1 MVRGLHHR
9 WLRLWAAAALL
20 TFAAG
25 APAASAELDAEVRR
39 AVQDLYETVPGAEA
53 LAREAAGM
61 LVFPGVFA
69 GGVVVGGE
77 YGEGALL
84 VGGAVVDYY
93 NTASASL
100 GITLGAQVKTQ
111 ILMFMSAKALTR
123 FRDSRNWE
131 IGVDED
137 VVLAA
142 PGRSGALDDEARDE
156 PVVAFVFTHGG
167 LMYNLSL
174 EGSKITRLSYGD

>member
-1 MVRGLHHR
+1 MAAHPSR
-9 WLRLWAAAALL
+9 WVILLAAAL
-20 TFAAG
+20 TAISPVMAAER
-25 APAASAELDAEVRR
+25 AALDKEVRH
-39 AVQDLYETVPGAEA
+39 AVQELYATVPGAEL
-53 LAREAAGM
+53 LARDAAGM

-84 VGGAVVDYY
+84 VGGQSVDYY

-111 ILMFMSAKALTR
+111 VLMFMSARALTR

-137 VVLAA
+137 VALAV
-142 PGRSGALDDEARDE
+142 PGSSGALDEEALDE
-156 PVVAFVFTHGG
+156 PVIAFVFTHSG

-174 EGSKITRLSYGD
+174 EGSKITRLAR

>member
-1 MVRGLHHR
+1 MRCALHHR
-9 WLRLWAAAALL
+9 WPTLWAVAALL

-25 APAASAELDAEVRR
+25 VPAATSELDAEVRR
-39 AVQDLYETVPGAEA
+39 AVQDLYETVPGAET

-142 PGRSGALDDEARDE
+142 PGRGGELDDEARDE
-156 PVVAFVFTHGG
+156 PVVAFVFTQGG

-174 EGSKITRLSYGD
+174 EGSKITRLSHED

>member
-1 MVRGLHHR
+1 MRRGLHHR
-9 WLRLWAAAALL
+9 WLRVWALAALL
-20 TFAAG
+20 TFTAG
-25 APAASAELDAEVRR
+25 VPAGTSELDAEVRR
-39 AVQDLYETVPGAEA
+39 AVQDLYATVPGAEA

-142 PGRSGALDDEARDE
+142 PGQSGELDDEARDE
-156 PVVAFVFTHGG
+156 PVVAFVFTHTG

-174 EGSKITRLSYGD
+174 EGSKITRLSQDD